1 MLMLFCAVAALII
14 FLILCILLIVFPY
27 DYSWKFRRSDTKKI
41 EMIPGPKTLPFFG
54 NILQFNV
61 PPDRTYKFRAF
72 SQCTEDEFKFAHK
85 LRATLFLVK
94 KSKIL

>member
-1 MLMLFCAVAALII
+1 MLTLLCAVAALII
-14 FLILCILLIVFPY
+14 FILCILFIVFPY

-61 PPDRTYKFRAF
+61 PAERM
-72 SQCTEDEFKFAHK
+72 
-85 LRATLFLVK
+85 
-94 KSKIL
+94 